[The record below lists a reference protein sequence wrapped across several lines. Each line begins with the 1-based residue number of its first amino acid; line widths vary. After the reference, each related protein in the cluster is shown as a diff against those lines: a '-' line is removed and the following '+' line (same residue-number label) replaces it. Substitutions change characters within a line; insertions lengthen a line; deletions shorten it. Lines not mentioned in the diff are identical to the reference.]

1 MYYTYCKCFFFHFM
15 TLISGRF
22 YKYELLTLLYQIRIE
37 LINERIN
44 TLKSFDKG
52 MNKSSFKNT
61 FKTLRTLRLA
71 KSYGILVK
79 RVICMRII
87 YCIVK
92 IKLGGEKNATFLHLS

>member
-1 MYYTYCKCFFFHFM
+1 
-15 TLISGRF
+15 
-22 YKYELLTLLYQIRIE
+22 
-37 LINERIN
+37 
-44 TLKSFDKG
+44 

-61 FKTLRTLRLA
+61 LKTLRTLRLD

-92 IKLGGEKNATFLHLS
+92 IFCIEIKLGGEKNATFLHLS

>member
-44 TLKSFDKG
+44 TLKSFDK
-52 MNKSSFKNT
+52 
-61 FKTLRTLRLA
+61 
-71 KSYGILVK
+71 
-79 RVICMRII
+79 
-87 YCIVK
+87 
-92 IKLGGEKNATFLHLS
+92 